1 MEQTWKKERKDENN
15 LSITLILSSFFLNL
29 NTWANWKGV
38 VK

>member
-29 NTWANWKGV
+29 NIWANWKGV